1 MNTTNNT
8 SVPDSVDLSFIVE
21 VRQLSS
27 SWDQASNT
35 VADISPDQHHGITL
49 YQQTQD
55 DKEANSTVVRVKGA
69 KLVVPAALLSLD
81 STKQSP
87 NGIAIMKRILET
99 VERLGYDSCL
109 ANKQKKDH
117 SLQA

>member
-8 SVPDSVDLSFIVE
+8 SVPESVDLSPIVE
-21 VRQLSS
+21 ESQLSS
-27 SWDQASNT
+27 PWDQASNT
-35 VADISPDQHHGITL
+35 VADISPDQHPCITL
-49 YQQTQD
+49 YQQTQED
-55 DKEANSTVVRVKGA
+55 NKASNIVVRVKGA
-69 KLVVPAALLSLD
+69 KLVVPAALVSLD

-99 VERLGYDSCL
+99 IERLGYDSCL
-109 ANKQKKDH
+109 ANKKRDH